1 MKMINRRKYNYKEL
15 KTHYVFKVKGL
26 ALTELTSLTS
36 FIQRLHNINI
46 TKMFFVNAYGIF
58 HIQSGYS
65 YSTILIINEI
75 LENADFEYDQEIQIN
90 NI

>member
-1 MKMINRRKYNYKEL
+1 MKMINIRKYNYKDL

-26 ALTELTSLTS
+26 GLTDFTSLTDY
-36 FIQRLHNINI
+36 IQRLHNINI

-58 HIQSGYS
+58 HLQSGYS
-65 YSTILIINEI
+65 YSVVLTIIEI
-75 LENADFEYDQEIQIN
+75 LESADFEHNKEIEIN